1 MVPVCMAAYLTNI
14 LPGPT
19 YLTKNPDGE
28 NNFFCFGVMS
38 QKSGSDPWYDK
49 NFRILWDC
57 FSTEALKNF
66 SHLRDK
72 GGVLTLIY
80 QYWACADPYS
90 KRVIEGRPFGFAKR
104 SCWNFEHYLYTVFVA
119 DAFYCILLRAGNNC
133 ASEVLNLVHGNR
145 IRSTVLISTIL
156 STDESFTGSGFWLLM
171 YFRLF
176 FHNF

>member
-1 MVPVCMAAYLTNI
+1 MAAYLTNI

-19 YLTKNPDGE
+19 YLTKNPNGE

-38 QKSGSDPWYDK
+38 QKPASDPWYDK

-57 FSTEALKNF
+57 FSTEALENF

-72 GGVLTLIY
+72 GEVLTLIY

-104 SCWNFEHYLYTVFVA
+104 SC
-119 DAFYCILLRAGNNC
+119 
-133 ASEVLNLVHGNR
+133 
-145 IRSTVLISTIL
+145 
-156 STDESFTGSGFWLLM
+156 
-171 YFRLF
+171 
-176 FHNF
+176 